1 LYRLGLCWRAGAQ
14 KAFEFRN
21 SLVALAARMAGT
33 IHSTPAPGVSGT
45 SERVRGDRWWCGGL
59 PRRARTQPRDCDR
72 RPPWPWDRRFL
83 DRSPLQSAA
92 DVESARTHFPV
103 FERNFMSAQEQLDVF
118 VPGRRFPAELSQSHN
133 FHRPA
138 WPLCRVHTNM
148 LANI

>member
-1 LYRLGLCWRAGAQ
+1 MTRRVAPPSTNSATRL
-14 KAFEFRN
+14 
-21 SLVALAARMAGT
+21 
-33 IHSTPAPGVSGT
+33 
-45 SERVRGDRWWCGGL
+45 
-59 PRRARTQPRDCDR
+59 
-72 RPPWPWDRRFL
+72 RPEGPHDHETDAFL

-148 LANI
+148 LANISGCIIL